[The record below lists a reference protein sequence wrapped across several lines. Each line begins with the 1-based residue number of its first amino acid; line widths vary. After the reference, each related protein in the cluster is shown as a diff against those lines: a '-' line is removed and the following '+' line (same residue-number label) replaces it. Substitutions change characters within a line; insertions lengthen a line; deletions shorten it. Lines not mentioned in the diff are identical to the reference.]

1 MRLES
6 DQFMKAIRV
15 HQFGGPEELE
25 LEEVLDRQ
33 PAAGQI
39 LVALHAAGVN
49 PVETYI
55 RSGSYA
61 ALPALP
67 YTPGGEGAGFIA
79 ALGDGVPG
87 HQIGD
92 RVYLTGSLTGT
103 YAEATLCNP
112 DQVHLLPPEVSFLQG
127 AAVGVAATTAYR
139 ALFQRGGVQKG
150 ETVLVHGASGGVG
163 TAAVQLA
170 RGAGFRVFGTAGS
183 EAGLAVVRKAGADE
197 VFDHS
202 DPHHF
207 QAIDEATKGCGV
219 NLILEMLAN
228 VNLDG
233 DLRLMA
239 KFGRIVVVGN
249 RGRIEI
255 NPRDAMLREVDICG
269 MLTGHA
275 SEADR
280 KAIHQGLSQALSEGR
295 LDPLIGREFP
305 LAQAAAAHEAVLAP
319 GSCGKIILI
328 TR

>member
-1 MRLES
+1 MEILQS
-6 DQFMKAIRV
+6 MKAIRV
-15 HQFGGPEELE
+15 HQFGGPEELK
-25 LEEVLDRQ
+25 LDEVPDLQ

-55 RSGSYA
+55 RAGSYA

-67 YTPGGEGAGFIA
+67 FTLGGEGAGFIA
-79 ALGDGVPG
+79 ALGDGVTG

-92 RVYLTGSLTGT
+92 RVYLAGSLTGT
-103 YAEATLCNP
+103 YAEATLCTP
-112 DQVHLLPPEVSFLQG
+112 DQVHLLPSRVSFLKG
-127 AAVGVAATTAYR
+127 ATLGVAATTAYR

-163 TAAVQLA
+163 TTAVQLA
-170 RGAGFRVFGTAGS
+170 RGAGLRVFGTAGS
-183 EAGLAVVRKAGADE
+183 EAGLAVVRKAGANE

-202 DPHHF
+202 DPNHF
-207 QAIDEATKGCGV
+207 QAINEATKGRGV
-219 NLILEMLAN
+219 DVILEMLAN

-255 NPRDAMLREVDICG
+255 NPRDAMLNEVDIRG

-275 SEADR
+275 SETER
-280 KAIHQGLSQALSEGR
+280 QAIHEGLGQALSEGH
-295 LDPLIGREFP
+295 LDPLVAGEFP
-305 LAQAAAAHEAVLAP
+305 LAQAAAAHEAVMAP
-319 GSCGKIILI
+319 GSCGKIILTI
-328 TR
+328 R

>member
-1 MRLES
+1 
-6 DQFMKAIRV
+6 MKAIRV
-15 HQFGGPEELE
+15 HQFGGPEELK
-25 LEEVLDRQ
+25 LEEVPDLK

-61 ALPALP
+61 ALPDLP
-67 YTPGGEGAGFIA
+67 YTPGGEGAGVIA
-79 ALGDGVPG
+79 ALGEGVQG
-87 HQIGD
+87 HHVGD
-92 RVYLTGSLTGT
+92 RVYLAGSLTGT
-103 YAEATLCNP
+103 YAEAALCSS
-112 DQVHLLPPEVSFLQG
+112 DQAHFLPSRVSFLKG

-139 ALFQRGGVQKG
+139 ALFQRGGGQKG

-170 RGAGFRVFGTAGS
+170 KGAGLRVFGTAGS
-183 EAGLAVVRKAGADE
+183 EAGRAVVRKAGADE

-202 DPHHF
+202 DPNHF
-207 QAIDEATKGCGV
+207 QAIDEATKGHGV
-219 NLILEMLAN
+219 DLILEMLAN

-233 DLRLMA
+233 DLRLVA

-255 NPRDAMLREVDICG
+255 NPRDAMLREADIRG

-280 KAIHQGLSQALSEGR
+280 IAIHQGLGQALEKGQ
-295 LDPLIGREFP
+295 LDPLMGGEFP
-305 LAQAAAAHEAVLAP
+305 LAQAAAAHEAVMAP
-319 GSCGKIILI
+319 ASMGKIVL
-328 TR
+328 TT